1 MSLTKDFIASQ
12 TALKRL
18 HLEHLGLS
26 NEHVRDLLAAL
37 VKSEAAW
44 KTIEELYLRGSELDK
59 EVGDCLLEFINTAS
73 SLKILDIRG
82 RGRDPLNFGI
92 QIEYPSEFIGPR
104 RQEDGAELYPSVQGL
119 IEVFDVEEEGVT
131 LH

>member
-1 MSLTKDFIASQ
+1 MSLTKDFIARQ

-37 VKSEAAW
+37 MQSEAAW
-44 KTIEELYLRGSELDK
+44 KTIEELYLQGSELDK
-59 EVGDCLLEFINTAS
+59 EVSDCLLEFINSAS

-82 RGRDPLNFGI
+82 RGRDTLNFGI
-92 QIEYPSEFIGPR
+92 QIVYPSEFIGPR

-119 IEVFDVEEEGVT
+119 IEVFDVEEEGAT